1 MDRRKNVVLIGMPGA
16 GKSTVGV
23 VAAKR
28 LGFRFLDSDLLI
40 QDEYG
45 KLLHE
50 LITEYGVEGFWKIE
64 NKVNASIDVKQTVI
78 ATGGSVCYE
87 EEAMKHLSE
96 IGVVVYLKLSYEAL
110 EERLGDLN
118 ARGVTLKGHPL
129 CWHTVCADWLLS
141 YDDKTIFEKQLE
153 RINREVSHFKGKI
166 TYWDVINETVILPVF
181 DKYDNAVS
189 RICARYGRMTLIKEV
204 FAAAK
209 AADPEAKLLINDF
222 NTTDKYEKVI
232 EECLQA
238 GVPIDAIGIQSHQHQ
253 GYWGA
258 KKIKEVI
265 ERFSRFGLPVHF
277 TENTL
282 LSGMLMPPEI
292 EDLNDYQVKSWDTV
306 PFMEIR
312 QQEDL
317 AEMYGILLNSPYV
330 KAATYWDFADGAWL
344 NAPSGLVRVDGTPK
358 PAYDR
363 LKSIVESRYAVN

>member
-181 DKYDNAVS
+181 NKYDNAVS

-209 AADPEAKLLINDF
+209 AADPEAQLLINDF

-363 LKSIVESRYAVN
+363 LKSIVESRYAAK

>member
-1 MDRRKNVVLIGMPGA
+1 MKNENFLFGCGAFDVLC
-16 GKSTVGV
+16 
-23 VAAKR
+23 
-28 LGFRFLDSDLLI
+28 
-40 QDEYG
+40 Y
-45 KLLHE
+45 
-50 LITEYGVEGFWKIE
+50 
-64 NKVNASIDVKQTVI
+64 VNATEESEKEKYSKRTKEWLDLFNYGTLPFYWGTYEPTEGDVRQAEMDKCVEFLT
-78 ATGGSVCYE
+78 
-87 EEAMKHLSE
+87 
-96 IGVVVYLKLSYEAL
+96 
-110 EERLGDLN
+110 

-153 RINREVSHFKGKI
+153 RINREVSHFKGRI

-181 DKYDNAVS
+181 NKYDNAVS

-209 AADPEAKLLINDF
+209 AADPEAQLLINDF

-317 AEMYGILLNSPYV
+317 AEMYGILLNSPSV

-363 LKSIVESRYAVN
+363 LKSIVESRYAAK

>member
-1 MDRRKNVVLIGMPGA
+1 M
-16 GKSTVGV
+16 
-23 VAAKR
+23 
-28 LGFRFLDSDLLI
+28 
-40 QDEYG
+40 
-45 KLLHE
+45 
-50 LITEYGVEGFWKIE
+50 
-64 NKVNASIDVKQTVI
+64 
-78 ATGGSVCYE
+78 
-87 EEAMKHLSE
+87 
-96 IGVVVYLKLSYEAL
+96 
-110 EERLGDLN
+110 
-118 ARGVTLKGHPL
+118 
-129 CWHTVCADWLLS
+129 
-141 YDDKTIFEKQLE
+141 
-153 RINREVSHFKGKI
+153 
-166 TYWDVINETVILPVF
+166 INETVILPVF
-181 DKYDNAVS
+181 NKYDNAVS

-209 AADPEAKLLINDF
+209 AADPEAQLLINDF

-312 QQEDL
+312 QQEEL
-317 AEMYGILLNSPYV
+317 AEMYGILLNSPSV

-363 LKSIVESRYAVN
+363 LKSIVESRHAVK

>member
-1 MDRRKNVVLIGMPGA
+1 MDKCVE
-16 GKSTVGV
+16 
-23 VAAKR
+23 
-28 LGFRFLDSDLLI
+28 FL
-40 QDEYG
+40 
-45 KLLHE
+45 
-50 LITEYGVEGFWKIE
+50 T
-64 NKVNASIDVKQTVI
+64 
-78 ATGGSVCYE
+78 
-87 EEAMKHLSE
+87 
-96 IGVVVYLKLSYEAL
+96 
-110 EERLGDLN
+110 

-181 DKYDNAVS
+181 NKYDNAVS

-209 AADPEAKLLINDF
+209 AADPEAQLLINDF

-292 EDLNDYQVKSWDTV
+292 EDLNDYQVESWDTV

-317 AEMYGILLNSPYV
+317 AEMYGILLNSPSV

-363 LKSIVESRYAVN
+363 LKSIVESRHAVK

>member
-1 MDRRKNVVLIGMPGA
+1 MQNGNFLFGCGAFDVLRYVNA
-16 GKSTVGV
+16 TEESEKE
-23 VAAKR
+23 K
-28 LGFRFLDSDLLI
+28 
-40 QDEYG
+40 YG
-45 KLLHE
+45 KRTKEWLDLFN
-50 LITEYGVEGFWKIE
+50 YGTLPFYWGTYEPKEGDVRQAEMDKCVEFL
-64 NKVNASIDVKQTVI
+64 T
-78 ATGGSVCYE
+78 
-87 EEAMKHLSE
+87 
-96 IGVVVYLKLSYEAL
+96 
-110 EERLGDLN
+110 

-141 YDDKTIFEKQLE
+141 YDEKTIFEKQLE

-258 KKIKEVI
+258 EKIREVI

-292 EDLNDYQVKSWDTV
+292 EDLNDYQVKKWDTV

-312 QQEDL
+312 QQDEL

-358 PAYDR
+358 PAYDK
-363 LKSIVESRYAVN
+363 LKSIVENLYAEERHEV

>member
-1 MDRRKNVVLIGMPGA
+1 M
-16 GKSTVGV
+16 
-23 VAAKR
+23 
-28 LGFRFLDSDLLI
+28 
-40 QDEYG
+40 
-45 KLLHE
+45 
-50 LITEYGVEGFWKIE
+50 
-64 NKVNASIDVKQTVI
+64 
-78 ATGGSVCYE
+78 
-87 EEAMKHLSE
+87 
-96 IGVVVYLKLSYEAL
+96 
-110 EERLGDLN
+110 
-118 ARGVTLKGHPL
+118 
-129 CWHTVCADWLLS
+129 
-141 YDDKTIFEKQLE
+141 
-153 RINREVSHFKGKI
+153 
-166 TYWDVINETVILPVF
+166 
-181 DKYDNAVS
+181 
-189 RICARYGRMTLIKEV
+189 
-204 FAAAK
+204 
-209 AADPEAKLLINDF
+209 
-222 NTTDKYEKVI
+222 
-232 EECLQA
+232 
-238 GVPIDAIGIQSHQHQ
+238 PIDAIGIQSHQHQ

-363 LKSIVESRYAVN
+363 LKSIVESRYAAK

>member
-1 MDRRKNVVLIGMPGA
+1 MKNENFLFGCGAFDVLC
-16 GKSTVGV
+16 
-23 VAAKR
+23 
-28 LGFRFLDSDLLI
+28 
-40 QDEYG
+40 Y
-45 KLLHE
+45 
-50 LITEYGVEGFWKIE
+50 
-64 NKVNASIDVKQTVI
+64 VNATEESEKEKYSKRTKEWLDLFNYGTLPFYWGTYEPTEGDVRQAEMYKCVEFLT
-78 ATGGSVCYE
+78 
-87 EEAMKHLSE
+87 
-96 IGVVVYLKLSYEAL
+96 
-110 EERLGDLN
+110 

-153 RINREVSHFKGKI
+153 RINREVSHFKGRI

-181 DKYDNAVS
+181 NKYDNAVS

-209 AADPEAKLLINDF
+209 AADPEAQLLINDF

-312 QQEDL
+312 QQEEL
-317 AEMYGILLNSPYV
+317 AEMYGILLNSPSV

-363 LKSIVESRYAVN
+363 LKSIVESRHAVK

>member
-1 MDRRKNVVLIGMPGA
+1 MKNENFLFGCGAFDVLC
-16 GKSTVGV
+16 
-23 VAAKR
+23 
-28 LGFRFLDSDLLI
+28 
-40 QDEYG
+40 Y
-45 KLLHE
+45 
-50 LITEYGVEGFWKIE
+50 
-64 NKVNASIDVKQTVI
+64 VNATEESEKEKYGMRTKEWLALFNYGTLPFYWGTYEPTEGDVRQAEMNKCVEFLT
-78 ATGGSVCYE
+78 
-87 EEAMKHLSE
+87 
-96 IGVVVYLKLSYEAL
+96 
-110 EERLGDLN
+110 

-181 DKYDNAVS
+181 NKYDNAVS

-209 AADPEAKLLINDF
+209 AADPEAQLLINDF

-292 EDLNDYQVKSWDTV
+292 EDLNDYQVESWDTV

-363 LKSIVESRYAVN
+363 LKSIVESRYAAE

>member
-1 MDRRKNVVLIGMPGA
+1 MKNENFLFGCGAFDVLC
-16 GKSTVGV
+16 
-23 VAAKR
+23 
-28 LGFRFLDSDLLI
+28 
-40 QDEYG
+40 Y
-45 KLLHE
+45 
-50 LITEYGVEGFWKIE
+50 
-64 NKVNASIDVKQTVI
+64 VNATEESEKEKYSKRTKEWLDLFNYGTLPFYWGTYEPTEGDVRQAEMDKCVEFLT
-78 ATGGSVCYE
+78 
-87 EEAMKHLSE
+87 
-96 IGVVVYLKLSYEAL
+96 
-110 EERLGDLN
+110 

-153 RINREVSHFKGKI
+153 RINREVSHFKGRI

-181 DKYDNAVS
+181 NKYDNAVS

-209 AADPEAKLLINDF
+209 AADPEAQLLINDF

-232 EECLQA
+232 EECLQD

-312 QQEDL
+312 QQEEL
-317 AEMYGILLNSPYV
+317 AEMYGILLNSPSV

-363 LKSIVESRYAVN
+363 LKSIVESRHAVK

>member
-1 MDRRKNVVLIGMPGA
+1 MKNENFLFGCGAFDVLC
-16 GKSTVGV
+16 
-23 VAAKR
+23 
-28 LGFRFLDSDLLI
+28 
-40 QDEYG
+40 Y
-45 KLLHE
+45 
-50 LITEYGVEGFWKIE
+50 
-64 NKVNASIDVKQTVI
+64 VNATEESEKEKYSKRTKEWLDLFNYGTLPFYWGTYEPTEGDVRQAEMDKCVEFLT
-78 ATGGSVCYE
+78 
-87 EEAMKHLSE
+87 
-96 IGVVVYLKLSYEAL
+96 
-110 EERLGDLN
+110 

-153 RINREVSHFKGKI
+153 RINREVSHFKGRI
-166 TYWDVINETVILPVF
+166 SYWDVINETVILPVF
-181 DKYDNAVS
+181 NKYDNAVS

-209 AADPEAKLLINDF
+209 AADPEAQLLINDF

-312 QQEDL
+312 QQEEL
-317 AEMYGILLNSPYV
+317 AEMYGILLNSPSV

-363 LKSIVESRYAVN
+363 LKSIVESRHAVK

>member
-1 MDRRKNVVLIGMPGA
+1 MKNENFLFGCGAFDVLC
-16 GKSTVGV
+16 
-23 VAAKR
+23 
-28 LGFRFLDSDLLI
+28 
-40 QDEYG
+40 Y
-45 KLLHE
+45 
-50 LITEYGVEGFWKIE
+50 
-64 NKVNASIDVKQTVI
+64 VNATEESEKEKYGMRTKEWLALFNYGTLPFYWGTYEPTEGDVRQAEMDKCVEFLT
-78 ATGGSVCYE
+78 
-87 EEAMKHLSE
+87 
-96 IGVVVYLKLSYEAL
+96 
-110 EERLGDLN
+110 

-181 DKYDNAVS
+181 NKYDNAVS

-209 AADPEAKLLINDF
+209 AADPEAQLLINDF

-317 AEMYGILLNSPYV
+317 AEMYGILLNSPSV

-363 LKSIVESRYAVN
+363 LKSIVESRYAAK

>member
-1 MDRRKNVVLIGMPGA
+1 MKNENFLFGCGAFDVLC
-16 GKSTVGV
+16 
-23 VAAKR
+23 
-28 LGFRFLDSDLLI
+28 
-40 QDEYG
+40 Y
-45 KLLHE
+45 
-50 LITEYGVEGFWKIE
+50 
-64 NKVNASIDVKQTVI
+64 VNATEESEKEKYGMRTKEWLALFNYGTLPFYWGTYEPTEGDVRQAEMDKCVEFLT
-78 ATGGSVCYE
+78 
-87 EEAMKHLSE
+87 
-96 IGVVVYLKLSYEAL
+96 
-110 EERLGDLN
+110 

-181 DKYDNAVS
+181 NKYDNAVS

-209 AADPEAKLLINDF
+209 AADPEAQLLINDF

-292 EDLNDYQVKSWDTV
+292 EDLNDYQVESWDTV

-317 AEMYGILLNSPYV
+317 AEMYGILLNSPSV

-363 LKSIVESRYAVN
+363 LKSIVESRHAVK

>member
-1 MDRRKNVVLIGMPGA
+1 MKNENFLFGCGAFDVLC
-16 GKSTVGV
+16 
-23 VAAKR
+23 
-28 LGFRFLDSDLLI
+28 
-40 QDEYG
+40 Y
-45 KLLHE
+45 
-50 LITEYGVEGFWKIE
+50 
-64 NKVNASIDVKQTVI
+64 VNATEESEKEKYSKRTKEWLDLFNYGTLPFYWGTYEPTEGDVRQAEMDKCVEFLT
-78 ATGGSVCYE
+78 
-87 EEAMKHLSE
+87 
-96 IGVVVYLKLSYEAL
+96 
-110 EERLGDLN
+110 

-153 RINREVSHFKGKI
+153 RINREVSHFKGRI

-181 DKYDNAVS
+181 NKYDNAVS

-209 AADPEAKLLINDF
+209 AADPEAQLLINDF

-312 QQEDL
+312 QQEEL
-317 AEMYGILLNSPYV
+317 AEMYGILLNSPSV

-363 LKSIVESRYAVN
+363 LKSIVESRHAVK